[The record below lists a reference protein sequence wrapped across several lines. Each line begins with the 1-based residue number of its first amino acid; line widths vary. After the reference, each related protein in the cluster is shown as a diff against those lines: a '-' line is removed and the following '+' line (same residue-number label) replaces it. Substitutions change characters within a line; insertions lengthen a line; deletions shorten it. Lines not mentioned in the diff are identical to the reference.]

1 VRFDAAG
8 QPDQFGDLRC
18 VQHRGAALPA
28 ATVRSCVP
36 PDVGT
41 VRTVFSA
48 TAICLTV
55 PVALSA
61 VM

>member
-1 VRFDAAG
+1 MPLASRTSSATCAASNTG
-8 QPDQFGDLRC
+8 ALR
-18 VQHRGAALPA
+18 LPA